1 MYLPADVVFVPGMS
15 KVVVVCVGD
24 RVCVVFPRFVIVIV
38 GGGVG
43 SIWHL
48 VMGVL
53 SVRCFGFVCFNLF
66 SLCLFAVWQVDSGG
80 ACFVFV
86 GVRFSCFGIGM

>member
-1 MYLPADVVFVPGMS
+1 MYLPADVVFVSSMS

-24 RVCVVFPRFVIVIV
+24 RVFVVFSKFVIVIV

-43 SIWHL
+43 LIWHL
-48 VMGVL
+48 VMVVL
-53 SVRCFGFVCFNLF
+53 SVRCFGFVCFNLL
-66 SLCLFAVWQVDSGG
+66 SLCLFGVWQVDSGG

-86 GVRFSCFGIGM
+86 GVRFSCIGIGM